1 MSDYPTVRPPTPF
14 DSVDWD
20 RLPLATM
27 ARGEAFLIPAAQLTH
42 AGLFRTSKAVPRIHN
57 AAIRL
62 GRRIS
67 CKKTDAGPWVTR
79 IK

>member
-1 MSDYPTVRPPTPF
+1 
-14 DSVDWD
+14 
-20 RLPLATM
+20 M

-42 AGLFRTSKAVPRIHN
+42 AGLYRTSKAVPRIHN

-67 CKKTDAGPWVTR
+67 CKKTDAGLWVTR